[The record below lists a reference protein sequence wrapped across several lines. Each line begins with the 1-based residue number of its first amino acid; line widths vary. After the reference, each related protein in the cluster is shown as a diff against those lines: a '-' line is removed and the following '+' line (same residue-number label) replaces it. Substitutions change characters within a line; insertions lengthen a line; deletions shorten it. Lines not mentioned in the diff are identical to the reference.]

1 MISVIPLYSASANY
15 QEWEQVL
22 GHETY
27 TIVHDN
33 GEWSLLRRDEA
44 GCWQEI
50 GTAQAVETFLAKYAL
65 ILEPV

>member
-15 QEWEQVL
+15 QEWDQTL
-22 GHETY
+22 GNETY
-27 TIVHDN
+27 TIVFDN
-33 GEWSLLRRDEA
+33 GEWSLLRRHEA

-50 GTAQAVETFLAKYAL
+50 GTAQAVETFLTQCSM